1 MLLPVFGPWLENGQ
15 GMDLLQSGF
24 IFALLLC
31 VCYSSIV
38 GGRTGRIGSA
48 IFVAAT
54 ALTALATV
62 YEPTWASTSYAV
74 FAVDGGCLLALAAL
88 AVHSNRFWPIWALG
102 FQTVAVATHLAT
114 IWVPDLLPKAYQ
126 ALLAFWSI
134 PILWV
139 MVAGTRKDWNYQKA
153 DRQRAAKQG

>member
-1 MLLPVFGPWLENGQ
+1 MII
-15 GMDLLQSGF
+15 DLIQAGF
-24 IFALLLC
+24 ALALLLC
-31 VCYSSIV
+31 VGYASTA

-48 IFVAAT
+48 IFVTAT
-54 ALTALATV
+54 GLTKLATL
-62 YEPTWASTSYAV
+62 YDATWASTSYAV
-74 FAVDGGCLLALAAL
+74 FAIDAGCLLALALL
-88 AVHSNRFWPIWALG
+88 AIHSNRFWPIWAVG

-139 MVAGTRKDWNYQKA
+139 MVAGTRKDWNYQQA
-153 DRQRAAKQG
+153 DRRRATGQP